1 MSTKKGQQ
9 AAAKA
14 TAGAKGGPKAIKP
27 VPMKLPTADDD
38 KNTSAAAQPGSTAK
52 KAPLGAR

>member
-38 KNTSAAAQPGSTAK
+38 KNTSAVAQPGSTAK